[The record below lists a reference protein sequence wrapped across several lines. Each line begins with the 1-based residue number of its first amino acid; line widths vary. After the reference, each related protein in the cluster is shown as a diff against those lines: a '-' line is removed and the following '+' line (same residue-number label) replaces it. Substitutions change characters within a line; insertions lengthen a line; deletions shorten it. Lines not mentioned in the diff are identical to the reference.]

1 MEKMIPETLS
11 DEEID
16 KILPKRDSQTFSSD
30 VYDEIKKRYN
40 IYPELIDAI
49 KKAILTIQKGSDGD
63 LMYLPIH
70 FQSILDKAE
79 KK

>member
-1 MEKMIPETLS
+1 MENRVPETLR

-16 KILPKRDSQTFSSD
+16 KILPKRDSQTFSSN

-49 KKAILTIQKGSDGD
+49 KKAILIIQKGTDGE
-63 LMYLPIH
+63 LKYLPRYL
-70 FQSILDKAE
+70 QSILDEAE